1 MILDITSTLNNIGDF
16 VNSCLAMLGMDFGSI
31 TSSDWLEWLSDFGVQ
46 LVSTLILFLLVRF
59 KLWKPITNMLEARK
73 EKIDSELNAA
83 EEANAQAQKIKHDL
97 EEQLSQAQEQVKGIV
112 SKAEREGNERREK
125 IIEEA
130 KAEAQ
135 RRINESNAL
144 VDKEIASK
152 QQEIKNTIVSVAFEA
167 ASKILEKEVDKDKY
181 LELVNQI
188 IEGANIKW

>member
-31 TSSDWLEWLSDFGVQ
+31 TSSDWLEWLSDFGIQ

-188 IEGANIKW
+188 IEGANIK

>member
-188 IEGANIKW
+188 IEGANIK

>member
-73 EKIDSELNAA
+73 EKIDSELNSA

-97 EEQLSQAQEQVKGIV
+97 EEQLSQAQEQVKGII

-135 RRINESNAL
+135 RRINESAAL

-167 ASKILEKEVDKDKY
+167 ASKILEKEVDKEKY

-188 IEGANIKW
+188 IEGANIK